1 MDSTIFKS
9 YIIEDR
15 SYVSFIRREIHNLIR
30 DKFTETRTGE
40 IDIVVAELTSN
51 LVKHALPGELLYRLV
66 QDKEEP
72 FFEIISIDNG
82 TGIKDLQH
90 SMRDGVSSKNTL
102 GQGIGAITRL
112 SNFSQIY
119 SQAGWGTV
127 VYCNFYQQ
135 ADYIPTHEKILV
147 RNINVAKPG
156 EIVSGDGMRVRVLK
170 DRTLILHADGLG
182 HGEHARE
189 AVDKAISAFNNSSG
203 REASELLRELH
214 AATKKTRGIVAT
226 VAVLEHDTKKWQI
239 CGIGNIY
246 TRLQRGLEYKNY
258 LGNNGIVGLSI
269 PGRIENTVLN
279 MEKFQHLIM
288 CSDGIKTRWD
298 VLRYNYILKYDPMIL
313 AAAIYKDH
321 GRKTDDMSILIVRV
335 I

>member
-9 YIIEDR
+9 YIIGDR

-30 DKFTETRTGE
+30 DKFSETRTGE
-40 IDIVVAELTSN
+40 IDIVIAELTSN

-72 FFEIISIDNG
+72 LFEVICIDNG
-82 TGIKDLQH
+82 DGIKDLQH
-90 SMRDGVSSKNTL
+90 SMKDGVSSKNTL

-119 SQAGWGTV
+119 SQPGWGTI
-127 VYCNFYQQ
+127 VYCNFYKQP
-135 ADYIPTHEKILV
+135 DYVPVHEKTLV
-147 RNINVAKPG
+147 RNINVPKPG
-156 EIVSGDGMRVRVLK
+156 EAVSGDGMQVRVLK
-170 DRTLILHADGLG
+170 DRTLIMHADGLG
-182 HGEHARE
+182 HGQYAKE
-189 AVDKAISAFNNSSG
+189 AVDKAINTFNSSSE
-203 REASELLRELH
+203 REASELLKELH
-214 AATKKTRGIVAT
+214 AATKKTRGIVTT
-226 VAVLEHDTKKWQI
+226 VAVMEHNSKKWQI
-239 CGIGNIY
+239 CGVGNIY

-269 PGRIENTVLN
+269 PGRIENSVIEI
-279 MEKFQHLIM
+279 EKFQQLIM

-298 VLRYNYILKYDPMIL
+298 VLRYPYILKYDPMIL
-313 AAAIYKDH
+313 AAAIYKDY
-321 GRKTDDMSILIVRV
+321 GRKTDDMSVLIVKV